1 LSPKEQAEER
11 LLAGLRINEGVS
23 FSDLT
28 ALDLTPDHHR
38 VAQLTQLG
46 LITTHG
52 NRLCATPQGRAL
64 LDAVTS
70 VLAG

>member
-1 LSPKEQAEER
+1 MSPQEQAEER
-11 LLAGLRINEGVS
+11 LLAGLRIDEGVS
-23 FSDLT
+23 FSDLK

-38 VAQLTQLG
+38 VVQLVELG
-46 LITTHG
+46 LITTDT
-52 NRLCATPQGRAL
+52 NRLCATSQGRAL